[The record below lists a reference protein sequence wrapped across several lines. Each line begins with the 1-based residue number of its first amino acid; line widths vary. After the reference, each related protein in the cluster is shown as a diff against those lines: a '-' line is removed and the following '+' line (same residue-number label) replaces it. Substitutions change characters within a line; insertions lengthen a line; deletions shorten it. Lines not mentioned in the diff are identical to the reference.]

1 MVLFMK
7 QINEID
13 TDTLMFEDDDV
24 TLSEVPEEDI
34 DAANLHILHELEE
47 VWMWQ
52 FLFTE
57 HNRSFHLFIHLLQN
71 LKEICRNFSSLQNCS
86 EKINSLWG
94 TSNLQYLCISESMVK
109 CYTKISTRM

>member
-1 MVLFMK
+1 MILFMK

-47 VWMWQ
+47 V
-52 FLFTE
+52 
-57 HNRSFHLFIHLLQN
+57 
-71 LKEICRNFSSLQNCS
+71 
-86 EKINSLWG
+86 
-94 TSNLQYLCISESMVK
+94 
-109 CYTKISTRM
+109 